1 MYTHGFTCSGSLS
14 IPALSVGLLHLD
26 IHVSW
31 AGARGALT
39 CVRMDVDMLGESW
52 GILHSP
58 EIIVR
63 RGDRG
68 FIPNHDL

>member
-1 MYTHGFTCSGSLS
+1 MYTLGFFVRGLCQFQRSD
-14 IPALSVGLLHLD
+14 GLLHVHM
-26 IHVSW
+26 HVSW

-39 CVRMDVDMLGESW
+39 CARMDVDMLGESW

-63 RGDRG
+63 RGDIG